1 MSRLED
7 LITLA
12 TDSEEWLENKE
23 DSIFLRVFDWDN
35 SQEAEDIYY
44 LKLHNENIDIKEQ
57 CEKALKAYYTL
68 LANGDNA
75 RLYVQAEEYEQN
87 EKGELYATGN
97 FYAEDCMFT
106 ACDDF
111 EDN

>member
-7 LITLA
+7 LMTLV
-12 TDSEEWLENKE
+12 TDSEEWLKNKE
-23 DSIFLRVFDWDN
+23 DSIFLRVFDWN
-35 SQEAEDIYY
+35 NCQVAEDTYYYY
-44 LKLHNENIDIKEQ
+44 LKLHHENINVKEQ
-57 CEKALKAYYTL
+57 CEKALKVYYTL

-97 FYAEDCMFT
+97 FYGEECMFT
-106 ACDDF
+106 AF
-111 EDN
+111 EDK